1 MINRILKWFGFSI
14 GLMILPVL
22 LSVIMHKILEQP
34 IIFETYYKEILFMA
48 VTLSATSIGDIV
60 SLMEKQV
67 KGIHITI
74 LLISLI
80 FISLICISI
89 YEIIN
94 MSEILELKLDTSII
108 SVLTIIGGVS
118 SLITGTTC
126 QVFLS
131 KVVD

>member
-1 MINRILKWFGFSI
+1 MANRILRWFGFSI
-14 GLMILPVL
+14 GLMALPVL
-22 LSVIMHKILEQP
+22 LSIIMRKVLGFP
-34 IIFETYYKEILFMA
+34 VIFESYSSEVLFMA

-60 SLMEKQV
+60 SLIEKQV

-74 LLISLI
+74 LLIPLI

-94 MSEILELKLDTSII
+94 MGEMLDLQIDKSII
-108 SVLTIIGGVS
+108 NILTIIGGIS
-118 SLITGTTC
+118 SVITGAAC

>member
-1 MINRILKWFGFSI
+1 MVNRILRWFGFSI
-14 GLMILPVL
+14 GLMVLPVL
-22 LSVIMHKILEQP
+22 LSIIMRKTLELP
-34 IIFETYYKEILFMA
+34 IVFETYSSEILFMA

-60 SLMEKQV
+60 SLIEKQV
-67 KGIHITI
+67 KGVHITI
-74 LLISLI
+74 LLIFLI

-94 MSEILELKLDTSII
+94 MSEMLNLKINTSMINL
-108 SVLTIIGGVS
+108 LTIIGGIS
-118 SLITGTTC
+118 SVITGTAC

>member
-1 MINRILKWFGFSI
+1 MANRILRWFGFSI
-14 GLMILPVL
+14 GLMVLPVL
-22 LSVIMHKILEQP
+22 LSIIMRKVLGFP
-34 IIFETYYKEILFMA
+34 VIFESYSSEVLFMA

-60 SLMEKQV
+60 SLIEKQV
-67 KGIHITI
+67 KGIHITF

-94 MSEILELKLDTSII
+94 MSEMLDLQINKSII
-108 SVLTIIGGVS
+108 NLLTIIGGIS
-118 SLITGTTC
+118 SVIMGTAC

>member
-1 MINRILKWFGFSI
+1 MANRILRWFGFSI
-14 GLMILPVL
+14 GLMVLPVL
-22 LSVIMHKILEQP
+22 LSIIMRKTLGIP
-34 IIFETYYKEILFMA
+34 VTFETYSSEILFMA

-60 SLMEKQV
+60 SLLEKQV
-67 KGIHITI
+67 KGVHITI
-74 LLISLI
+74 LLIFLI

-94 MSEILELKLDTSII
+94 MSEILNLEINTAMINS
-108 SVLTIIGGVS
+108 LTIIGGIS
-118 SLITGTTC
+118 SVITGTAC